1 MRAKNETYTE
11 VLTMLQQQEKIEQD
25 KKKFLEHLEEFHG
38 NVHQSGIRIGINHVY
53 KWLRYHCDKDPKF
66 AEKYEEAREE
76 IRKGLVHD
84 AVSILYEKVFKLKET
99 KSVMYFLKCQGK
111 DEGWTEYKEFE
122 GTGKPIVIKI
132 ERIVNDGTET
142 VQIDNEDA
150 LASEPNI
157 Q

>member
-1 MRAKNETYTE
+1 
-11 VLTMLQQQEKIEQD
+11 MLKQEKIEQD
-25 KKKFLEHLEEFHG
+25 KKKFLEYLETFHG
-38 NVHQSGIRIGINHVY
+38 NARQAGLKIDISHIY
-53 KWLRYHCDKDPKF
+53 KWLRYHCDKDPEF
-66 AEKYEEAREE
+66 DRKYEELREE

-111 DEGWTEYKEFE
+111 DEGWLEYKEFE

-132 ERIVNDGTET
+132 QRIVSDGTET

-150 LASEPNI
+150 LPSKSNI